1 VLKSSFALGFARACE
16 NITIVNC
23 QVTGY
28 DMGTFLDGTFQR
40 TMDRAPDRDGPTG
53 RIKFGTESNGGL
65 KNIAISNCVFD
76 RSRGL
81 ALETVDGGPVED
93 VAITNIVMRDVSSSP
108 LFLRLGNRARGP
120 DGTPVAVMRRITISN
135 LVASGVDPRYASII
149 AGLPGHPIEDVHLS
163 NIHIVYKGGLDLDHV
178 AQQTPELTNTFFQR
192 GAVAAP
198 AGPRDPYAVPERENG
213 YPEPSMFGLTPAY
226 GLYAR
231 HVKGLS
237 VHDVEVSYAQE
248 DKRPPFV
255 LDDVAGVTFES
266 VRAQRAAGAPCFVL
280 RQVRDFTANNDS
292 GLPNTHR
299 EQVDAE
305 QF

>member
-1 VLKSSFALGFARACE
+1 
-16 NITIVNC
+16 
-23 QVTGY
+23 
-28 DMGTFLDGTFQR
+28 
-40 TMDRAPDRDGPTG
+40 
-53 RIKFGTESNGGL
+53 
-65 KNIAISNCVFD
+65 
-76 RSRGL
+76 
-81 ALETVDGGPVED
+81 
-93 VAITNIVMRDVSSSP
+93 
-108 LFLRLGNRARGP
+108 
-120 DGTPVAVMRRITISN
+120 MRRITISN